1 MQTKDGFIL
10 KGLNYRF
17 VGDTACAFVSIKE
30 LIGFHFGRS
39 QLGWAKAR
47 ELNIMG
53 TNQPSIDQK
62 AKALN
67 PPHYTS
73 ISR

>member
-1 MQTKDGFIL
+1 MRRASTGIYHSQERMQTKDGFIL

-39 QLGWAKAR
+39 QLG
-47 ELNIMG
+47 
-53 TNQPSIDQK
+53 
-62 AKALN
+62 
-67 PPHYTS
+67 
-73 ISR
+73 